1 MASAAKRKFIGNKYF
16 TIVNGANGFGKCNVE
31 GCDYNYTPTK
41 GSPVHSKP
49 LADHFKRKHSG
60 LYKTCERLHSTEQS
74 SSRSSNLDEYFLS
87 NSDISDTDQSLQKS
101 KTIKFEVSPARIQH
115 LAIEAVT
122 KNGLPFSVFEKS
134 ALQKML
140 HPVLSK
146 VGVSLNRKPLR
157 ELTLKMAK
165 ERITKMKEMVKGHLL
180 SLKVDLCTR
189 KGRHFIGINIQT
201 VLNGKLEVFTLCV
214 KEMFVQSTSAEIKSM
229 IINSL
234 LAISVEVTQ
243 IYSVTTDNGANVL
256 KSVDLLSKDSQ
267 AAEQETLVNIFVEN
281 SSSESDEFD
290 EGDVDYQTAEDE
302 ANSMH
307 TVEVIVDNAIQD
319 VSHLSCLDQRYNFSI
334 ISMRCA
340 AHTLQLAVNDVLKE
354 TNFRNVLEKA
364 RKVVKKTRTQ
374 NLRLVFQREKHTLP
388 ILDCETRWGT
398 TFLMLQSLI
407 NGKEFLIYLALT
419 NEALLL
425 SDSDWSSIEEMAA
438 ALKPMHQLTKVLQYK
453 SLTAGQL
460 LGEWVKT
467 RLVLSSSTG
476 STRNQLLRAMLAR
489 ESAIMENPA
498 FLAAVFLD
506 LRYQKLLTED
516 QKSIAQRHVL
526 SVWKKLQRM
535 TSDESH
541 EEVLPVVEVSS
552 SSVSSSSSN
561 DVEEEQRA
569 ENLLETLLKANDSII
584 RNENE
589 SIFDVISDFGKK
601 NRLQKDVNILLW
613 WSQNGPPELQD
624 VALTILALPVTQ
636 VSVERTFSGLKYILD
651 DLRMKLKND
660 IIDAVMIL
668 RCNT

>member
-1 MASAAKRKFIGNKYF
+1 
-16 TIVNGANGFGKCNVE
+16 
-31 GCDYNYTPTK
+31 
-41 GSPVHSKP
+41 
-49 LADHFKRKHSG
+49 
-60 LYKTCERLHSTEQS
+60 
-74 SSRSSNLDEYFLS
+74 
-87 NSDISDTDQSLQKS
+87 
-101 KTIKFEVSPARIQH
+101 
-115 LAIEAVT
+115 
-122 KNGLPFSVFEKS
+122 
-134 ALQKML
+134 
-140 HPVLSK
+140 
-146 VGVSLNRKPLR
+146 
-157 ELTLKMAK
+157 
-165 ERITKMKEMVKGHLL
+165 
-180 SLKVDLCTR
+180 
-189 KGRHFIGINIQT
+189 
-201 VLNGKLEVFTLCV
+201 
-214 KEMFVQSTSAEIKSM
+214 
-229 IINSL
+229 
-234 LAISVEVTQ
+234 
-243 IYSVTTDNGANVL
+243 
-256 KSVDLLSKDSQ
+256 
-267 AAEQETLVNIFVEN
+267 
-281 SSSESDEFD
+281 
-290 EGDVDYQTAEDE
+290 
-302 ANSMH
+302 
-307 TVEVIVDNAIQD
+307 
-319 VSHLSCLDQRYNFSI
+319 
-334 ISMRCA
+334 MRCA

-498 FLAAVFLD
+498 FLAAVFFD

-636 VSVERTFSGLKYILD
+636 VSVDRTFSGLKYILD